1 MESMLCVGSGNPL
14 SILPCM
20 PSTVR
25 IIRRSPK
32 PYFSLVPSSASLT
45 SCYTRH
51 KHGHL
56 FRRAI
61 CASSERSPPPSRN
74 ESNCSSKIV
83 RAAVGASVALAC
95 ALGIIG
101 GGFRM
106 NPRAIAG
113 PREMYQKAPQMEEHP
128 SSLAKLALESFLD
141 VTSHLASTSAD
152 MSPLETFDPPPN
164 PSAIQV
170 KEIKECAVRL
180 MVYGEAEEAVRYLQ
194 DALEKYKHENDPEPA
209 YNVEMALVEIL
220 LYQHKYEL
228 ALECN
233 CLNHDDLLG
242 PADARVFLYKAIIYT
257 MLDLNELARIWWER
271 YVEAVE

>member
-14 SILPCM
+14 SILACM

-32 PYFSLVPSSASLT
+32 PYFSLVPSSPSLT

-74 ESNCSSKIV
+74 ESSCSSKIV
-83 RAAVGASVALAC
+83 KAAVGASVALAC

-113 PREMYQKAPQMEEHP
+113 PRELYQKAPQMEEHP

-152 MSPLETFDPPPN
+152 TSPLETFDPPPN
-164 PSAIQV
+164 PSAIQ
-170 KEIKECAVRL
+170 ECAVRL

-194 DALEKYKHENDPEPA
+194 DALKKYKNDPEPA

-242 PADARVFLYKAIIYT
+242 PADARGFLYKAIIYT
-257 MLDLNELARIWWER
+257 MLDLNEHAKIWWER